1 MAQLTASITFD
12 NVVEVNSLL
21 RWVRQL
27 FSFTA
32 EEVMI
37 PVIFIYLFCNLYFL
51 ISISNSYIFVDHI
64 HGKLTN
70 DHASNECDCSSRLVV
85 IDDMRALRNLH
96 HK

>member
-1 MAQLTASITFD
+1 MAQLIASITFE

-51 ISISNSYIFVDHI
+51 ISISNLDIFADHI
-64 HGKLTN
+64 HGKLTI
-70 DHASNECDCSSRLVV
+70 DHASNKFD
-85 IDDMRALRNLH
+85 
-96 HK
+96 